1 MEQSKNSLTIHLYRR
16 DEVLA
21 SLRWAIITNNYTETA
36 FWGLELYD
44 SNMEEDVL
52 SMLTTLWFTQIG
64 FGSFK
69 SLEKIRDLDLTDRDS
84 WVGYLISAW
93 TRVKVHDSTAFHL
106 LIRGASE
113 PVTWTPSFAHTKE
126 YTSVAEAFEDCLT
139 RGKIQEAWLLGRA
152 MKSSE
157 QWLVLEKLADS
168 LQRSRELN
176 LLRTSLED
184 YEARAAAHVLVTL
197 DDTMWSAAIKDLDMR
212 ELPVELGTAIDD
224 WDNEDSP
231 RKRRVFK
238 IRPEAILFITDR
250 SSQPM
255 NVSCQ
260 TDIMDGLLEN
270 LRASTYWSAVLEN
283 FMAGDKWLSDD
294 SKEDFYET
302 FFPNDIPDEW
312 SEADREKSHGR
323 GLGREYAVGQQRFLD
338 TLFQKSMTLGIW
350 QRKPIKVD
358 FDSEMDIQ
366 QYYENNYIK
375 CKETLDALMPMKPVK
390 KTFDII

>member
-1 MEQSKNSLTIHLYRR
+1 MEQTNKSLTIHLYRR

-52 SMLTTLWFTQIG
+52 SMLTTLWFTHIG

-69 SLEKIRDLDLTDRDS
+69 SLEKIRDIDLTDRES

-113 PVTWTPSFAHTKE
+113 PTTWIPTFAHSKE
-126 YTSVAEAFEDCLT
+126 YTSVTEAFEDCLS
-139 RGKIQEAWLLGRA
+139 RGKIEEAWLLGRA
-152 MKSSE
+152 LKTSE
-157 QWLVLEKLADS
+157 QWLTLEKLANG
-168 LQRSRELN
+168 LGRSRELDI
-176 LLRTSLED
+176 LRRSLED
-184 YEARAAAHVLVTL
+184 CEARAATHVLVTL
-197 DDTMWSAAIKDLDMR
+197 DDTMWSAAMKDLDMR
-212 ELPVELGTAIDD
+212 ELPVELGTAIND

-238 IRPEAILFITDR
+238 IRPEAILFITER
-250 SSQPM
+250 SSKPM

-260 TDIMDGLLEN
+260 TDLMDNLLEN
-270 LRASTYWSAVLEN
+270 LKGSTYWSAVLEN

-294 SKEDFYET
+294 SKEDFYDT
-302 FFPNDIPDEW
+302 FFPDDIPDEW

-323 GLGREYAVGQQRFLD
+323 GLGRDYATAQQRFLD
-338 TLFQKSMTLGIW
+338 TLFQKSTTLGIW

-358 FDSEMDIQ
+358 FDDQLEIQ
-366 QYYENNYIK
+366 KYYENK
-375 CKETLDALMPMKPVK
+375 HLRCKQTLESLLPMKPVK
-390 KTFDII
+390 KIFDII

>member
-1 MEQSKNSLTIHLYRR
+1 MEQSDKSLTIHLYRR

-52 SMLTTLWFTQIG
+52 SMLTRLWFTEIG

-113 PVTWTPSFAHTKE
+113 PTSWTPSFAHSKE
-126 YTSVAEAFEDCLT
+126 YTSIAEAFEDCLS
-139 RGKIQEAWLLGRA
+139 RGKIEEAWLLARA
-152 MKSSE
+152 LE
-157 QWLVLEKLADS
+157 PAQQWLILEKLAAA
-168 LQRSRELN
+168 LQRSRELHV
-176 LLRTSLED
+176 LRTILGD
-184 YEARAAAHVLVTL
+184 CEARAAAHVLVTL
-197 DDTMWSAAIKDLDMR
+197 DETMWLAAMKDLDMR
-212 ELPVELGTAIDD
+212 ELPVELGTAIDS
-224 WDNEDSP
+224 WDNEDSS

-250 SSQPM
+250 SSQPV
-255 NVSCQ
+255 NISCQ
-260 TDIMDGLLEN
+260 TDIMDSLLEN

-283 FMAGDKWLSDD
+283 FMAGEKWLSED
-294 SKEDFYET
+294 SKEDFYDT

-323 GLGREYAVGQQRFLD
+323 GLGRNYAAGQQRFLD

-358 FDSEMDIQ
+358 FDSEMEIQ
-366 QYYENNYIK
+366 QYYENNHLK
-375 CKETLDALMPMKPVK
+375 CKETLDTLMPMKPVK